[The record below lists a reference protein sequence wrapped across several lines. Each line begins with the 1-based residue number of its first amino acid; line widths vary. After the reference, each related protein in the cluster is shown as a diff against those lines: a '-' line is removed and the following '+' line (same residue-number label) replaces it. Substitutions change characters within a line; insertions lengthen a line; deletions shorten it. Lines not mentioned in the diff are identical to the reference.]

1 VKGNIIFNTN
11 HCKSQALCLKFSK
24 KLKVWS
30 Y

>member
-1 VKGNIIFNTN
+1 VKGNIIFITN
-11 HCKSQALCLKFSK
+11 HHKSQALFLKFSK